1 MENEE
6 TIEDQNFAVGVVK
19 IGAVCFVASAAAAVG
34 WLAPFAVFAVAE
46 RRAAEKALREQNEIT
61 EKK

>member
-6 TIEDQNFAVGVVK
+6 TIEDQNFATFLVK
-19 IGAVCFVASAAAAVG
+19 IGAVCFVASAAGAVG
-34 WLAPFAVFAVAE
+34 WLAPFAVFAAAE
-46 RRAAEKALREQNEIT
+46 RRAAKKALREQNEIT

>member
-6 TIEDQNFAVGVVK
+6 TIKDQSFAETVVK

-34 WLAPFAVFAVAE
+34 WLAPFAIFDVAE
-46 RRAAEKALREQNEIT
+46 RRSTEKARRELDEIAAQ
-61 EKK
+61 E